1 MNEIALREA
10 LHYVNASREK
20 RSLMAKSIS
29 ERPDLIPLLLNIVKK
44 DQDPISCKASWV
56 LEYVA
61 KENLRP
67 ILKNIDV
74 FISLLPII
82 RLESSIR
89 PAAKICEL
97 LTKAY
102 DIKKPHPAKIILT
115 ESHFKMITEAAFD
128 WLIGDHKVAP
138 KAYAMTIL
146 LFIGYK
152 IAWVH
157 PELKGIL
164 TQNYDSGSAA
174 YKARARMTLN
184 ALSKIKTD

>member
-1 MNEIALREA
+1 MTEIALREA
-10 LHYVNASREK
+10 LNHVNASREK
-20 RSLMAKSIS
+20 RTLMAKSIS
-29 ERPDLIPLLLNIVKK
+29 ERPDLVPLLLNIVKN
-44 DQDPISCKASWV
+44 DQDPVSCKASWV

-67 ILKNIDV
+67 ILKNIDI

-89 PAAKICEL
+89 PVAKICEL

-102 DIKKPHPAKIILT
+102 AIKRPHPAKIILT
-115 ESHFKMITEAAFD
+115 ESHFKIITEAAFD
-128 WLIGDHKVAP
+128 WLIGDHKVAS

-146 LFIGYK
+146 LLIGHK
-152 IAWVH
+152 IAWIH

-164 TQNYDSGSAA
+164 TQNYDTGSAA

-184 ALSKIKTD
+184 AMSKIKNT